1 MPEITSLFVTRL
13 YRARLNDLAKKKVD
27 YDELLSP
34 DLRDGMADDD
44 EAGQE
49 WCEANGYPG
58 YTSYA
63 SLNDPAHAFATLG
76 HPGRLAVFRLLMRFA
91 PQGVRPTEIAAALG
105 LKPNTLSHHL
115 ADLTASGLVR
125 RHGRA
130 GRCIYAVDLDATEA
144 LIGYLALDVG
154 PRAAR
159 PAAPLLAPRKDAA
172 MRDTDFDVLFICSGN
187 SARSIFAE
195 ALLRDLG
202 KGKFQAFSAGP
213 APNTELNPFALE
225 VLRRNGH
232 DMAGLRSKH
241 IRIPAARSIVMDF
254 VFTVCDTAAAE
265 ECPPWPGQPITGHW
279 GLPDPVKATG
289 TDAEKALVFAQTYA
303 ALRRR
308 IAAFV
313 ELPFDSLSRLSLQSR
328 VDAIGADP
336 LDKRLTPCPASP

>member
-1 MPEITSLFVTRL
+1 MEQTHAV
-13 YRARLNDLAKKKVD
+13 
-27 YDELLSP
+27 
-34 DLRDGMADDD
+34 
-44 EAGQE
+44 
-49 WCEANGYPG
+49 
-58 YTSYA
+58 
-63 SLNDPAHAFATLG
+63 HAFATLG

-91 PQGVRPTEIAAALG
+91 PQGVRPTEIAEALA

-115 ADLTASGLVR
+115 ADLVASGLVGVTR
-125 RHGRA
+125 SGRSLF
-130 GRCIYAVDLDATEA
+130 YAVDLDATEA

-154 PRAAR
+154 RAR
-159 PAAPLLAPRKDAA
+159 PDLLVPLLTNRKDTA

-202 KGKFQAFSAGP
+202 RGKFQAFSAGYRP
-213 APNTELNPFALE
+213 GTTLNPFALD
-225 VLRRNGH
+225 VLQRNGH
-232 DMAGLRSKH
+232 DIGDLRSKH
-241 IRIPAARSIVMDF
+241 VSEFQKPGSIVMDF

-289 TDAEKALVFAQTYA
+289 TEAERALIFAQTYA

-313 ELPFDSLSRLSLQSR
+313 ELPFESLSRLSLQSR
-328 VDAIGADP
+328 VDAIGTAVHSAE
-336 LDKRLTPCPASP
+336 KA

>member
-1 MPEITSLFVTRL
+1 MEQN
-13 YRARLNDLAKKKVD
+13 RA
-27 YDELLSP
+27 
-34 DLRDGMADDD
+34 
-44 EAGQE
+44 
-49 WCEANGYPG
+49 
-58 YTSYA
+58 
-63 SLNDPAHAFATLG
+63 AHAFATLG

-91 PQGVRPTEIAAALG
+91 PQGVRPTEIAEALG
-105 LKPNTLSHHL
+105 LKQNTLSHHL
-115 ADLTASGLVR
+115 ADLTASGLVGVER
-125 RHGRA
+125 QGRSLY
-130 GRCIYAVDLDATEA
+130 YAVDLDATEA

-154 PRAAR
+154 RAR
-159 PAAPLLAPRKDAA
+159 PDLLAPLLAPPKDTPT
-172 MRDTDFDVLFICSGN
+172 MDRTIPDTDFDVLFICSGN

-202 KGKFQAFSAGP
+202 NGKFQAFSAGTRP
-213 APNTELNPFALE
+213 GTELNPFALD

-232 DMAGLRSKH
+232 DVTGLRSKH
-241 IRIPAARSIVMDF
+241 ISEFQQPGAPVMDF

-313 ELPFDSLSRLSLQSR
+313 ALPFDSLSRLSLQSS
-328 VDAIGADP
+328 VDAIGADAQE
-336 LDKRLTPCPASP
+336 KA